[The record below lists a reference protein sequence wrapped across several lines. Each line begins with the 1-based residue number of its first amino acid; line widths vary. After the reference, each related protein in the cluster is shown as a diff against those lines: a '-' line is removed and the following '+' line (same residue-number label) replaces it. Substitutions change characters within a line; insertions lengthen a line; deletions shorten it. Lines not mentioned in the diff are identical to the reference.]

1 MPAVEVGPSPLP
13 YPGLRA
19 FQREETD
26 IFFGR
31 EEQTDELLRRL
42 QRGRFLAVVG
52 ASGCGKSSL
61 VRAGMMAAL
70 EAGFMSEAG
79 SRWRL
84 AEMRPG
90 MQPLERL
97 ADALLEKSALGTE
110 RPETEEKPFLLATLR
125 RGPLGLV
132 EVMQETPPPDGT
144 NLLLLVDQ
152 FEEIFRFHAEGN
164 IDEAEAFVNLLLA
177 SVQQT
182 KLPIYVVITMR
193 SDYFGECAL
202 FSGLP
207 EAINDSQY
215 LTPRPTREQRH
226 TAIVGPARIFG
237 GNVEPELVNRLLNDM
252 GNDPDQLPLLQH
264 VLMRMWARASKRT
277 NPVHASSLGQSG
289 GENQTLTITLD
300 DYQAV
305 GTLKKALSQHGD
317 EIFQALTTEQQ
328 RITEEMFRCLTERG
342 RGQRDTRRPARLQD
356 VAQVAAES
364 VAEVSNVVEVFRQ
377 PDRSFITP
385 PRVPLRPETILDI
398 GHESLIRQWDRLKE
412 WVEKEAESAEEYQ
425 FLKQKAERRK
435 EEGGDYPGRIEVR
448 RLLDWE
454 ERQHPTSAWA
464 ARYGKSEDF
473 DLAIQFLHE
482 SEQQEFLRQRVRIQ
496 REEREKAQAAALAEA
511 ERQQKAQSQVAES
524 EKKRSRLFKY
534 GLSIVSLLLALT
546 IAQRLYGMFLKEN
559 TRSQKIAANA
569 LSQLTIDPEL
579 SVLLASEAIEIN
591 DSPETRYALRK
602 SIIENRLKYD
612 LRGHEE
618 EVNNALF
625 SPNGELCLTV
635 SFDGTA
641 RIWRTDTGQQINKLK
656 HPDDQRIHSAAFSPD
671 NKMVITAAGSNSTH
685 LGSGENGSAESTER
699 TYSRSNKCNL

>member
-1 MPAVEVGPSPLP
+1 MPAVEVGSSTLP

-110 RPETEEKPFLLATLR
+110 RPEPEEKPFLQATLR

-132 EVMQETPPPDGT
+132 EVMQETPPPKGT

-226 TAIVGPARIFG
+226 TAIVGPKYAFG
-237 GNVEPELVNRLLNDM
+237 
-252 GNDPDQLPLLQH
+252 
-264 VLMRMWARASKRT
+264 
-277 NPVHASSLGQSG
+277 
-289 GENQTLTITLD
+289 
-300 DYQAV
+300 
-305 GTLKKALSQHGD
+305 
-317 EIFQALTTEQQ
+317 
-328 RITEEMFRCLTERG
+328 
-342 RGQRDTRRPARLQD
+342 
-356 VAQVAAES
+356 
-364 VAEVSNVVEVFRQ
+364 
-377 PDRSFITP
+377 
-385 PRVPLRPETILDI
+385 
-398 GHESLIRQWDRLKE
+398 IR
-412 WVEKEAESAEEYQ
+412 
-425 FLKQKAERRK
+425 
-435 EEGGDYPGRIEVR
+435 
-448 RLLDWE
+448 
-454 ERQHPTSAWA
+454 
-464 ARYGKSEDF
+464 
-473 DLAIQFLHE
+473 
-482 SEQQEFLRQRVRIQ
+482 
-496 REEREKAQAAALAEA
+496 
-511 ERQQKAQSQVAES
+511 
-524 EKKRSRLFKY
+524 
-534 GLSIVSLLLALT
+534 
-546 IAQRLYGMFLKEN
+546 
-559 TRSQKIAANA
+559 
-569 LSQLTIDPEL
+569 
-579 SVLLASEAIEIN
+579 
-591 DSPETRYALRK
+591 
-602 SIIENRLKYD
+602 
-612 LRGHEE
+612 
-618 EVNNALF
+618 
-625 SPNGELCLTV
+625 
-635 SFDGTA
+635 
-641 RIWRTDTGQQINKLK
+641 
-656 HPDDQRIHSAAFSPD
+656 
-671 NKMVITAAGSNSTH
+671 
-685 LGSGENGSAESTER
+685 
-699 TYSRSNKCNL
+699 